1 MRRVYTGIAN
11 FRAPYDDGGLTLTG
25 LGAAWPQGRS
35 YHDVSNYL
43 APYDTGY
50 FQANA
55 LFGLGGV
62 QRLPETEVRMLPPK
76 VQRYVRAGEPV
87 GTVRRDL
94 AAASAQVPRWVWGI
108 GAALALYLAYRSY
121 QQHQKRPA
129 KKVTTVEYTGAERQ
143 LTANRKRRSYRRN
156 RSRR

>member
-11 FRAPYDDGGLTLTG
+11 FRAPYDDAGLTLTG
-25 LGAAWPQGRS
+25 LGADWPAGRS

-50 FQANA
+50 FQDNA

-62 QRLPETEVRMLPPK
+62 QRMPETEVRMLPPK
-76 VQRYVRAGEPV
+76 VQRYVRFGEPV
-87 GTVRRDL
+87 GTIRRDL
-94 AAASAQVPRWVWGI
+94 AASSAQVPRWVWGL
-108 GAALALYLAYRSY
+108 GAAVALVLAYRSY
-121 QQHQKRPA
+121 KRHQKRPA
-129 KKVTTVEYTGAERQ
+129 TKVTTVEYTPAERQ
-143 LTANRKRRSYRRN
+143 LAANRKRRRR